1 MNLWVYIF
9 HVSLWDR
16 GQVFQFE
23 SKAKQSKAKF
33 DMLCCTST
41 RPRCFK
47 FSQIYLP
54 RCLCEDSPCR
64 ACSKSCDASAYTEW
78 SSGLSGTRV
87 RISAECACFYRNQG
101 LDAFL
106 VATLYFFLWKHPPK
120 LSEPQQCLKLC
131 ARVLKRTHSS
141 PFFQKYAVR
150 VKHWR

>member
-1 MNLWVYIF
+1 MDGLRRPHYLFRKIRDNSSFYILWTFGSIF
-9 HVSLWDR
+9 STCPYGIAVKCFSLKAK
-16 GQVFQFE
+16 Q

-106 VATLYFFLWKHPPK
+106 VATLYFFCE
-120 LSEPQQCLKLC
+120 S
-131 ARVLKRTHSS
+131 THQNCPNHNS
-141 PFFQKYAVR
+141 V
-150 VKHWR
+150 